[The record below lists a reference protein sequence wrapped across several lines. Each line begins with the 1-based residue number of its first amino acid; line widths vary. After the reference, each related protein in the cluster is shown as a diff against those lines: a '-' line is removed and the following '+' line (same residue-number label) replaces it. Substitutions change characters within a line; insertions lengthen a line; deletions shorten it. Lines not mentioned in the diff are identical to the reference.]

1 MSTDFKDKYLVT
13 SCLPEKVKAVH
24 EPSGRSENHFL
35 ARVLILI
42 LVTPI

>member
-1 MSTDFKDKYLVT
+1 MLADFKDKYLVT
-13 SCLPEKVKAVH
+13 ACLSENVKAVH
-24 EPSGRSENHFL
+24 EPSGRSENYFL